1 MGVDQRKIMAT
12 LWWSAISWFFVPSGL
27 FFFLLLSLP
36 FGFLGPV
43 RGFVVRFLNSLSPVE
58 GLNIATVFFVGC
70 LCCLYWEFMHYADK
84 EALWAANKAGG
95 SGGVHHHGQHWELLA
110 NKWRAERNLWIAAMS
125 SFVWFAV
132 WSLSVHVS
140 RHRNFVAQKAA
151 EEEPVEQIVF
161 SQFANNLFVLYPV
174 CSAR

>member
-1 MGVDQRKIMAT
+1 MGVDVSEHGYS
-12 LWWSAISWFFVPSGL
+12 LVVCDLLVLCAIGL
-27 FFFLLLSLP
+27 ILLSTLEPSFRLP
-36 FGFLGPV
+36 WPSARIRSQVSELA
-43 RGFVVRFLNSLSPVE
+43 LPVE